1 MIRPSVGLGEAEGET
16 VGGIGRLISGG
27 LSNRHSVGEGCPF
40 QHAHTHFYTVIAL
53 SPSLSHLVISWSEPF
68 PWRTIAVEMD
78 YDYKG

>member
-40 QHAHTHFYTVIAL
+40 QHAHTYTL
-53 SPSLSHLVISWSEPF
+53 LHCYCSFSLSLSFGDLMERAFSME
-68 PWRTIAVEMD
+68 D
-78 YDYKG
+78 NSSGNGL